1 MTETVTCVWPLAA
14 ELAEGPVWSAAE
26 RALWFV
32 DIKARRIHRFEPD
45 TGHSQSWPAPSAP
58 GFLAPAS
65 TGWIVGLKTGLHAF
79 DPATGSFSHLATV
92 EDPALDNRL
101 NDGFAAPD
109 GRLWF
114 GSMHDPEAAATGA
127 LYRYDERGLAR
138 LDAGY
143 CITNGPCQSP
153 DGRTFYHTDT
163 LARVVYAFD
172 IGPQGDLTGKR
183 PLISIEDG
191 AGHPDGTTVDSK
203 GCLWVALFGGWGVR
217 RYTPEGRQIGFI
229 RFPCANVTKIAF
241 GGDDL
246 RTAYATTAWLGL
258 TLAEREAQPLAGGL
272 FRFTAPAAGLA
283 QGVVSWR

>member
-1 MTETVTCVWPLAA
+1 MTETVTCVWPLKA
-14 ELAEGPVWSAAE
+14 ELGEGPVWRAAE

-45 TGHSQSWPAPSAP
+45 SGKVQSWTAPSAP
-58 GFLAPAS
+58 GFLAPTAS
-65 TGWIVGLKTGLHAF
+65 GWIVGLKTGLHAF
-79 DPATGSFSHLATV
+79 DPATGAFSYLATV

-114 GSMHDPEAAATGA
+114 GSMHDPEAAPTGA
-127 LYRYDERGLAR
+127 LYRYDDRGLAQ
-138 LDAGY
+138 LDTGY

-153 DGRTFYHTDT
+153 DGRIFYHTDT

-172 IGPQGDLTGKR
+172 IGPQGALTGKR
-183 PLISIEDG
+183 PLIRIEDG
-191 AGHPDGTTVDSK
+191 AGHPDGTTVDSE

-217 RYTPEGRQIGFI
+217 RYSPEGRQIGFV

-258 TLAEREAQPLAGGL
+258 TAVERAAQPLAGGL
-272 FRFTAPAAGLA
+272 FRFTVPAPGLP
-283 QGVVSWR
+283 QGVVLQG